1 MAHALPTSSPQRC
14 LGLLTVAVLACVGC
28 GTSRTAAVTGTVRHK
43 GKPVPLVRVMF
54 STAGAPVAVGL
65 TDDSGCY
72 SLSTYREGDG
82 AVPGPHRVTVQ
93 PVVRLSADGETPDP
107 STPLDRRDIPLACQV
122 FGTSPLRAEV
132 VAGKA
137 NTIDLDLKER

>member
-1 MAHALPTSSPQRC
+1 MAHLLPTHSPGRC

-28 GTSRTAAVTGTVRHK
+28 GASRTAAVTGTVLHK
-43 GKPVPLVRVMF
+43 GKPVPLARVMF

-82 AVPGPHRVTVQ
+82 AVPGEHRVTVN
-93 PVVRLSADGETPDP
+93 PIRRLSEDGVTPSPINWPDISP
-107 STPLDRRDIPLACQV
+107 AYQDFTTTPLRV
-122 FGTSPLRAEV
+122 EV
-132 VAGKA
+132 VAGRT
-137 NTIDLDLKER
+137 NTIDLDLKGK